1 MTHPGLPGSTV
12 DTGEPV
18 TEHEASPANPARL
31 PGVVLAVIAVAVVAA
46 WWGWPPS
53 LVEVGPVAG
62 VPADSGM
69 VAVLAALRDR
79 MAEADP
85 YLGRRPL
92 EMARRELESL
102 PPDAS
107 SRTRFGLLWSVGHHH
122 LRLGENRLATE
133 RLGEAIE
140 LEVASRAIVGEVL
153 GGPKGL

>member
-1 MTHPGLPGSTV
+1 MV
-12 DTGEPV
+12 V
-18 TEHEASPANPARL
+18 TEHEGNPAGGSRR
-31 PGVVLAVIAVAVVAA
+31 PQVVLGVIAVAVVAT

-53 LVEVGPVAG
+53 LVEVGPVAA

-79 MAEADP
+79 MAEADA

-92 EMARRELESL
+92 ETARRELQSL

-107 SRTRFGLLWSVGHHH
+107 SRTRIGLLWSVGHHH

-133 RLGEAIE
+133 RLVEAIE
-140 LEVASRAIVGEVL
+140 LVSRL
-153 GGPKGL
+153 DPPL